1 MRRPESNVVY
11 WSATSIELDENGEI
25 AQEYENHTIYYAKTR
40 DFRTFTDAQVYHS
53 GGKMEDGTPIKVID
67 STMIENDGTYYR
79 YTKNEMNGT
88 IMIDKS
94 DAILGEFTTVESDTL
109 SSEVPST
116 VGAVEGPDHLQDERQ
131 NRGWERAVVPDGG
144 PLRER
149 TGLLSADHYRP

>member
-1 MRRPESNVVY
+1 
-11 WSATSIELDENGEI
+11 
-25 AQEYENHTIYYAKTR
+25 
-40 DFRTFTDAQVYHS
+40 
-53 GGKMEDGTPIKVID
+53 MEDGTPIKVID
-67 STMIENDGTYYR
+67 STMIENDGSTYYR

-116 VGAVEGPDHLQDERQ
+116 VGAVEGPIIFKMNDRTED
-131 NRGWERAVVPDGG
+131 GKRAVVPDGG